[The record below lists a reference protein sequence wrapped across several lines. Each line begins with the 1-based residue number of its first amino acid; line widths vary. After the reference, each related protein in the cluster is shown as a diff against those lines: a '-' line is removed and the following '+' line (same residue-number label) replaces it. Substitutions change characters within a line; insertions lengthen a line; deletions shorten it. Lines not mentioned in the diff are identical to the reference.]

1 MKQDRAVVIS
11 FESFKTEDGKPIYQQ
26 ILDFIKRGAVS
37 GAIKNGDELP
47 SRRVLSALLGIN
59 PNTVQ
64 KAFRLLEDEGLIE
77 SRAGSGSVMTLSPE
91 RTAEIR
97 AELKALKDDAY
108 RIKGA
113 IKEATRE
120 NSRYNRAIRPYA
132 EAQKLLTQ
140 KENYT
145 RFSEIEARY
154 DAAVAREA
162 EAEAAAKA
170 LAEQEAEERRR
181 DKERRL
187 EERKNRK

>member
-97 AELKALKDDAY
+97 AELLADDIRGITDALK
-108 RIKGA
+108 RTGIG
-113 IKEATRE
+113 RE
-120 NSRYNRAIRPYA
+120 
-132 EAQKLLTQ
+132 E
-140 KENYT
+140 
-145 RFSEIEARY
+145 
-154 DAAVAREA
+154 
-162 EAEAAAKA
+162 A
-170 LAEQEAEERRR
+170 LALIEKYWDDPEEETASGGQAEQSTGSQADWEVSP
-181 DKERRL
+181 
-187 EERKNRK
+187 